1 MNSKSVFSNKVAVIT
16 GAGSGIGRAL
26 AKQLAGSGAR
36 LALADLTQSG
46 LDGTVNSL
54 PAQTMVTTY
63 AVDVADREAYRAF
76 VARVISDHGQVDIVI
91 NNAGI
96 VRLHSIDQG
105 SYEDYKKTFD
115 TNVWG
120 VLYGCKEFMPYLKQ
134 SPQAWLVNVSSGAGL
149 VGIAYYSSY
158 NMSKFAVRGLTESLR
173 NELRDTN
180 IQVSCVHPGGVN
192 TNIQKAGEHSADA
205 LASAE
210 KLQAAIGQMTA
221 DQAASIIL
229 RDMARGKKRILVGRD
244 VKILDFVA
252 RLLPSAYDRIVAR
265 YV

>member
-1 MNSKSVFSNKVAVIT
+1 MNSTSVFSNKVAVIT

-26 AKQLAGSGAR
+26 AVQLADSGAR
-36 LALADLTQSG
+36 LALADLTQTG
-46 LDGTVNSL
+46 LDDTVSLL
-54 PAQTMVTTY
+54 PAQTIATTY
-63 AVDVADREAYRAF
+63 TVDVADREAYQAF
-76 VARVISDHGQVDIVI
+76 VAQVISDYGQVDIVI

-105 SYEDYKKTFD
+105 SYEDYEKTFD

-149 VGIAYYSSY
+149 VGIANYSSY

-180 IQVSCVHPGGVN
+180 IHVSCVHPGGVS
-192 TNIQKAGEHSADA
+192 TNIQKTGEHSDDA
-205 LASAE
+205 RESAQ
-210 KLQAAIGQMTA
+210 KLQAATEQMTA
-221 DQAASIIL
+221 EEAAGIIL

-244 VKILDFVA
+244 VRILDVVA